1 MWLSLKHLVIQLK
14 DRNSTEEKLSEFPKM
29 GTFFSPK
36 NTRANALR
44 RWRGFLTKAL
54 RESLV
59 CYQVRLGNTGKSN
72 TPSVCSLFQ
81 IPRMCHMPLV
91 VSPGKESTH
100 TSTSWEKR
108 EAGKNASSIQT
119 DSSSSIHSN
128 NNTSEKMRHLRSI
141 IWQWH
146 TAPCLSLTH
155 NRSSKPQ
162 LID

>member
-14 DRNSTEEKLSEFPKM
+14 ERNSTEEKLSEFPKM

-100 TSTSWEKR
+100 ASTSWEKR

-128 NNTSEKMRHLRSI
+128 NNTSENETFTKHYLAM
-141 IWQWH
+141 
-146 TAPCLSLTH
+146 TH
-155 NRSSKPQ
+155 STVPVTDSQ
-162 LID
+162 QIL

>member
-91 VSPGKESTH
+91 VSPGKRAPTLLHLER
-100 TSTSWEKR
+100 K
-108 EAGKNASSIQT
+108 GKLARMRLQFKLIPPAASIQT
-119 DSSSSIHSN
+119 
-128 NNTSEKMRHLRSI
+128 I
-141 IWQWH
+141 IQVRKWDIYEALFGNDTQHRACHWL
-146 TAPCLSLTH
+146 TTDPLSL
-155 NRSSKPQ
+155 S
-162 LID
+162 